1 MFWGKC
7 VCIQSQRKTAPSASS
22 VFANLETLIGKKNK
36 IIHSYGHD
44 IEPPVLTKP
53 DLVVSF
59 HFDGNLPSLYINKLY
74 GGFCD

>member
-7 VCIQSQRKTAPSASS
+7 VYIQSQRKTAPSASS
-22 VFANLETLIGKKNK
+22 VFANLENLIGKKNK
-36 IIHSYGHD
+36 IIRSYGQD

-53 DLVVSF
+53 DLVVRF
-59 HFDGNLPSLYINKLY
+59 HFDGNPPGLSINKLY